1 MKRLTIGLLML
12 SAMAFG
18 ASIDGK
24 LVDESQVGAAD
35 GKTYTLTTTYTLKN
49 DGGTLTGTIVQASDA
64 AWMQGMNGKALDI
77 SDGKVEGD
85 KFSFKVKLDTK
96 QGEKTAVYEG
106 TIEGDRLKGVIK
118 YRGIGMTRPID
129 ARRAN

>member
-1 MKRLTIGLLML
+1 MKRLAIGLLML
-12 SAMAFG
+12 SAVVLA

-24 LVDESQVGAAD
+24 WVSETHVGAAD
-35 GKTYTLTTTYTLKN
+35 GKTYTLTSTYTLKN
-49 DGGTLTGTIVQASDA
+49 DAGSLTGTIVQVSDA
-64 AWMQGMNGKALDI
+64 AWMKGMNGRTLDI

-106 TIEGDRLKGVIK
+106 TIEGEQLKGTIK
-118 YRGIGMTRPID
+118 YRGIGMTQPFE
-129 ARRAN
+129 AKRAN